1 MDFNEYKQRALE
13 ESVELRKEYDALQ
26 PEYEIIEKLISA
38 RNEANLTQKELAKK
52 CGLKQS
58 NISRLESGKANPT
71 LKFLKKLAD
80 SLDCDLVVEF
90 RKREPATETCKVMNE
105 STLETVSLGKSM
117 DKFVKVGTTHNTG
130 TYTA

>member
-26 PEYEIIEKLISA
+26 PEYEIIDKLISA
-38 RNEANLTQKELAKK
+38 RIEANLTQKELAKK

-58 NISRLESGKANPT
+58 NISRLERGKANPT

-105 STLETVSLGKSM
+105 SSLETVSLGNSM
-117 DKFVKVGTTHNTG
+117 DKFVKVGTTHNAG

>member
-26 PEYEIIEKLISA
+26 PEYEIIEKLINA
-38 RNEANLTQKELAKK
+38 RIEANLTQKELAKK

-90 RKREPATETCKVMNE
+90 RKREPATETCKEMNE
-105 STLETVSLGKSM
+105 SSLETVSLGNSM
-117 DKFVKVGTTHNTG
+117 DKFVKVGTTHNAG